1 MNLSRSWWICAT
13 LAAAVG
19 ILPAA
24 VTREEIISRM
34 DAAGAKFHDMSARV
48 RQVSYTKVIDDK
60 SEQTGS
66 VQMMKVAPGEIKG
79 LVEFTSPDHKYYLFE
94 KRTLKTYTPNID
106 TVQIIDL
113 GKHGEELD
121 QFLSIGFGTTGKELA
136 KAYQV
141 EVANDNSVAGTTLV
155 KLTPTA
161 PEVQKY
167 LSHIDLWLSDQ
178 NYPVREKLWE
188 PSGDTVTV
196 YYTDV
201 RINPP
206 IAANSFRLPVKPTT
220 KTEYPAK

>member
-1 MNLSRSWWICAT
+1 
-13 LAAAVG
+13 
-19 ILPAA
+19 
-24 VTREEIISRM
+24 M
-34 DAAGAKFHDMSARV
+34 DAAGAKFRDMSAHV
-48 RQVSYTKVIDDK
+48 KQVSYTAVIKDT
-60 SEQTGS
+60 SEQDGT
-66 VQMMKVAPGEIKG
+66 VRMMKAAPGEIRG

-136 KAYQV
+136 KSYKV
-141 EVANDNSVAGTTLV
+141 EVADDNTVAGTTLV

-161 PEVQKY
+161 PDVKKY
-167 LSHIDLWLSDQ
+167 LSRIDLWLSDQ
-178 NYPVREKLWE
+178 NYPVQEKLWE

-206 IAANSFRLPVKPTT
+206 IPADNFRLPVKPTT